1 MDDNVTGPSG
11 FGTSGPDNRG
21 SDGRAQAADGTPV
34 RRVRKRRTHQPQVR
48 AHRLRRRVIVG
59 GSVAVVVVVAFGAW
73 LGFTAREAKANLEE
87 ARGHAQ
93 IAKDAL
99 LDGDTEV
106 AQRSAADADKYA
118 SRAYD
123 NTHSIP
129 WSITAAVPVLG
140 SPLAT
145 SQQISEVVRGLTHD
159 VLTPAVDAGS
169 TLAPDQ
175 LIEGGGRVNV
185 QSLRDAVPVLD
196 RTSVAAQS
204 LSDQAQTIDEATYLG
219 VVNEARTALQDQTAE
234 LSKLLSN
241 TAIAAKVVPTML
253 GGDGPRN
260 YFLGFQTNA
269 EARGTGGLLGGFGIV
284 RANDGSAK
292 IDTLASNSELSLA
305 EKPLDL
311 GPEFEARYGA
321 SRPTTDFRNS
331 NLSSHFPYAAQ
342 IWKSLWAQE
351 SGEQVDGAVA
361 TDPVALSYVLGA
373 IGPVTMPDGE
383 VINKDNVVE
392 LTESTAYVRFAD
404 DNKARKQYL
413 QTIAAR
419 VVDKMTGKLTSP
431 QALLDALGKAAGEGR
446 IAVWSADPAL
456 QQVLS
461 GTKVGNVVPDDAA
474 PYAGVV
480 VNNLGGN
487 KLDYYLSREIDYVA
501 DSCVNDTRSSTVT
514 VRLTNNTPADE
525 FPDYV
530 AGLFETVGN
539 VPKGTN
545 AVDLSLLAT
554 QGATLDKVTV
564 NGAQQFVFT
573 GSELGHPVFNVRAM
587 VQRGK
592 TAEVK
597 FQITEPTAPGE
608 ARVPVQ
614 PLVDSPNV
622 RVNVPNCGS

>member
-21 SDGRAQAADGTPV
+21 SDDRARAADGDPV

-48 AHRLRRRVIVG
+48 SHRLRRRVIIG

-73 LGFTAREAKANLEE
+73 LGFTAREAQANLEE
-87 ARGHAQ
+87 ARSHAQ
-93 IAKDAL
+93 LAKDAL
-99 LDGDTEV
+99 LDGNTAD

-118 SRAYD
+118 SRAYE

-175 LIEGGGRVNV
+175 LIQSGGRVNV
-185 QSLRDAVPVLD
+185 QSLRSAVPVLD
-196 RTSVAAQS
+196 QTSVAAQS
-204 LSDQAQTIDEATYLG
+204 LSDQARSIDEATYLD

-234 LSKLLSN
+234 LSNLLSN
-241 TAIAAKVVPTML
+241 TAIAAKVVPAML

-284 RANDGSAK
+284 RANDGGAK
-292 IDTLASNSELSLA
+292 VDTLASNSELSLA
-305 EKPLDL
+305 KQPLDL

-351 SGEQVDGAVA
+351 SGEQVDGVVA

-383 VINKDNVVE
+383 VITKDNVVE

-413 QTIAAR
+413 QTVAAR
-419 VVDKMTGKLTSP
+419 VVDKMTGKISSP

-461 GTKVGNVVPDDAA
+461 TTKVGNVVPDDAA

-480 VNNLGGN
+480 VNNQGGN
-487 KLDYYLSREIDYVA
+487 KLDYYLSREIEYVA
-501 DSCVNDTRSSTVT
+501 DTCVDDTRSSTVT

-530 AGLFETVGN
+530 AGLFENVGN
-539 VPKGTN
+539 VAKGTN

-554 QGATLDKVTV
+554 RGATLGKVTV

-573 GSELGHPVFNVRAM
+573 GTELGHPVFNVRAM
-587 VQRGK
+587 IPRGK
-592 TAEVK
+592 TTEVK
-597 FQITEPTAPGE
+597 FELTEPTAPGE

-622 RVNVPNCGS
+622 TVDVPNCGS

>member
-1 MDDNVTGPSG
+1 MNYQSRGDADGANPKPENP
-11 FGTSGPDNRG
+11 GTSAGEP
-21 SDGRAQAADGTPV
+21 TV
-34 RRVRKRRTHQPQVR
+34 RRVRRRTSVRSKAYKRKRRV
-48 AHRLRRRVIVG
+48 AAASGVAALVI
-59 GSVAVVVVVAFGAW
+59 VAFGLW
-73 LGFTAREAKANLEE
+73 LGYSAKE
-87 ARGHAQ
+87 ARSNLYEARNHAQ
-93 IAKDAL
+93 LAKDAL
-99 LDGDTEV
+99 LDGNTEV

-145 SQQISEVVRGLTHD
+145 SQQISEVVRGLTRD
-159 VLTPAVDAGS
+159 VLSPAVDAGS

-241 TAIAAKVVPTML
+241 TAIAAKVVPAML

-284 RANDGSAK
+284 RATDGSAK
-292 IDTLASNSELSLA
+292 VDTLASNSELSMD
-305 EKPLDL
+305 KQPIDL
-311 GPEFEARYGA
+311 GPDFAARYGE

-383 VINKDNVVE
+383 VITKDNVVE

-413 QTIAAR
+413 QTVAAR
-419 VVDKMTGKLTSP
+419 VVDKMTGKLSSP

-480 VNNLGGN
+480 VNNQGGN
-487 KLDYYLSREIDYVA
+487 KLDYYLSREIEYVA
-501 DSCVNDTRSSTVT
+501 DSCVDGTRSSTVT
-514 VRLTNNTPADE
+514 VRLTNNTPAGE

-530 AGLFETVGN
+530 AGLFESVGN

-554 QGATLDKVTV
+554 QGATLDKVTI

-573 GSELGHPVFNVRAM
+573 GTERGHPVFNVRPLL
-587 VQRGK
+587 QRGK

-597 FQITEPTAPGE
+597 FELTEPTAPGE

-622 RVNVPNCGS
+622 TVDVPNCGS

>member
-1 MDDNVTGPSG
+1 VNDQSRGDAEGANPKPENS
-11 FGTSGPDNRG
+11 GTSAGEP
-21 SDGRAQAADGTPV
+21 TV
-34 RRVRKRRTHQPQVR
+34 RRVGRRTSVRSKAYKRKRRL
-48 AHRLRRRVIVG
+48 AAAS
-59 GSVAVVVVVAFGAW
+59 SVAALVIVAFGLW
-73 LGFTAREAKANLEE
+73 LGYSAKE
-87 ARGHAQ
+87 ARTNLYEARNHAQ
-93 IAKDAL
+93 LAKDAL
-99 LDGDTEV
+99 LDGNIEV

-118 SRAYD
+118 SQAYD

-145 SQQISEVVRGLTHD
+145 SQQISEVVKGLTHD

-196 RTSVAAQS
+196 QTSVAAQS

-241 TAIAAKVVPTML
+241 TAIVAKVVPAML

-292 IDTLASNSELSLA
+292 VDTLASNAELSMD
-305 EKPLDL
+305 KQPLDL
-311 GPEFEARYGA
+311 GPDYAARYGE

-351 SGEQVDGAVA
+351 SGEQVDGVVA

-383 VINKDNVVE
+383 VITKDNVVE

-413 QTIAAR
+413 QTVAAR
-419 VVDKMTGKLTSP
+419 VVDKMTGKLSSP

-480 VNNLGGN
+480 VNNQGGN
-487 KLDYYLSREIDYVA
+487 KLDYYLSREIEYVA
-501 DSCVNDTRSSTVT
+501 DSCVDGTRSSTVT
-514 VRLTNNTPADE
+514 VRLTNNTPAGE

-530 AGLFETVGN
+530 AGLFESVGN

-554 QGATLDKVTV
+554 QGATLDKVTI

-573 GSELGHPVFNVRAM
+573 GTERGHPVFNVRPLL
-587 VQRGK
+587 QRGK
-592 TAEVK
+592 TVEVK
-597 FQITEPTAPGE
+597 FELTEPTVPGE

-622 RVNVPNCGS
+622 TVDVPNCGS

>member
-1 MDDNVTGPSG
+1 M
-11 FGTSGPDNRG
+11 
-21 SDGRAQAADGTPV
+21 
-34 RRVRKRRTHQPQVR
+34 
-48 AHRLRRRVIVG
+48 IIG

-73 LGFTAREAKANLEE
+73 LGFTAREAQANLEE

-93 IAKDAL
+93 LAKDAL
-99 LDGDTEV
+99 LDGNTAD

-118 SRAYD
+118 SRAYE

-129 WSITAAVPVLG
+129 WSISAAIPILG

-185 QSLRDAVPVLD
+185 QSLRDATPVLEQ
-196 RTSVAAQS
+196 TSTAAQS
-204 LSDQAQTIDEATYLG
+204 LSNQARSIDEAAYLG
-219 VVNEARTALQDQTAE
+219 LVNEARTALQDQTAE
-234 LSKLLSN
+234 LSKLLGN
-241 TAIAAKVVPTML
+241 TAIAAKVVPAML

-284 RANDGSAK
+284 RASDGSAK
-292 IDTLASNSELSLA
+292 VDTLGANSELSMD
-305 EKPLDL
+305 KQPLDL
-311 GPEFEARYGA
+311 GPEFDARYGA

-351 SGEQVDGAVA
+351 SGEQVDGVVA

-383 VINKDNVVE
+383 VITKDNVVE

-413 QTIAAR
+413 QTVAAR
-419 VVDKMTGKLTSP
+419 VVDKMTGKLSSP

-461 GTKVGNVVPDDAA
+461 TTKVGNVVPEDAA

-480 VNNLGGN
+480 VNNQGGN
-487 KLDYYLSREIDYVA
+487 KLDYYLTREISYVA
-501 DSCVNDTRSSTVT
+501 DSCAGDTRSSTVT
-514 VRLTNNTPADE
+514 VRLTNNTPAGE

-530 AGLFETVGN
+530 AGMFENVGN
-539 VPKGTN
+539 TPKGTN
-545 AVDLSLLAT
+545 SVDLSLLAT
-554 QGATLDKVTV
+554 RGATLDKVTV

-573 GSELGHPVFNVRAM
+573 GSELGHPVFNVRPM
-587 VQRGK
+587 IPRGK
-592 TAEVK
+592 TTEVIY
-597 FQITEPTAPGE
+597 QLTEPAAPGE

-622 RVNVPNCGS
+622 TVDVPNCGS